1 MEIML
6 MTSSSLPRQHV
17 MELPSL
23 PYYSVTQRNFLQ
35 PFSAIFQQ
43 IFVEDLMIY
52 LHTAEFGA
60 RAKFYTIKGLSAV
73 IQTIC
78 SFQFK
83 QYALFNSNYMLFSI
97 QTICSFQFKQYAL
110 FNSNN
115 MLASIFRSSGKY
127 RSVEMRLYACFEG
140 FWVENFN

>member
-43 IFVEDLMIY
+43 IFVEDLMLY

-73 IQTIC
+73 IED
-78 SFQFK
+78 
-83 QYALFNSNYMLFSI
+83 YAKDGGEELFTKMHCIRITNP
-97 QTICSFQFKQYAL
+97 
-110 FNSNN
+110 
-115 MLASIFRSSGKY
+115 
-127 RSVEMRLYACFEG
+127 
-140 FWVENFN
+140 